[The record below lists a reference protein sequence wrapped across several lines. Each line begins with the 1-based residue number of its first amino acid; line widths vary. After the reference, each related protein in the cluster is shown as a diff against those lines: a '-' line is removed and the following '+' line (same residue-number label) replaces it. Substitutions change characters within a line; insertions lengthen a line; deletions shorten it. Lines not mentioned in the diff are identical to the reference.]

1 MLIKTYRLRLY
12 AFYIV
17 PFLVMVGLVVRL
29 YYLQVAEKAFWKELA
44 DQQHY
49 STIHMIPMRGKILDS
64 NGHELAGSVILDA
77 GYIEL
82 ARLPKGFNNQE
93 VLSKMAHELSDAL
106 HLNYDKVYNQL
117 SGKYN
122 RSPLLARD
130 LNDRDKVEIKKILH
144 TYQENGIPSTL
155 VRFQQ
160 ENKRQYSDPEFAP
173 HVVGFTQRDMVD
185 MTGDNKGASGVERF
199 YDKELKGQK
208 ESFRTKTTA
217 TGNPM
222 EPANPEILE
231 STYGH
236 SIVLTLNES
245 LQRVT
250 QDVLAQGVD
259 KARADSGV
267 AVCYAVKTG
276 EILSFANYPTFRLDN
291 LEHTTASE
299 TQNRAISAPIEP
311 GSVMKI
317 VTFTSL
323 FNDKLIGPEDY
334 INCEGG
340 EWIIPGINRRVTDS
354 HDLGSVPVSE
364 IFQYSS
370 NIGTIKAAQRFDRKS
385 FYDHIKRFGFGERT
399 GIDMPGE
406 SKGILRDVKDWDN
419 WSMSSLPMGYEM
431 QVTAAQ
437 VVAAVGAVANKG
449 VRLRPHIVKEI
460 LDHSGNVIKRNEPEV
475 MGTVASPS
483 ACRKTL
489 QLMELVVEKGTA
501 KPAKLEGYR
510 VGGKTGTTKKIS
522 DNGIYENRY
531 IAGFCG
537 IAPLEDPE
545 VCIYVYIDNPRGEN
559 IYGGSVAG
567 PVFREICREAMRV
580 LHIPSHRQQMPADDF
595 KQTLTKVREEIKDR
609 APREILSGLVERNEE
624 EVTSGTMPRLLD
636 MSMAE
641 AVRTAAKMG
650 IEVKVSGSGIVVDQD
665 PAPYETLEDKPVV
678 TLTLANQRQYV
689 RQHVEDYE
697 YLMNLKSEEADTSE
711 PVETVSSSSDLSSL
725 TLTLSG
731 AGEAVEV
738 PVNVDH
744 RPITGSAPQQS
755 GKVQQPYTEQYPDL
769 DEFANK
775 AVDSQTAK
783 KSWDRFM
790 KDYEKLK
797 KEREEAPKPQS
808 EAEVLMT
815 NTETKPTDRPIPEL
829 DGSEEIDPDAGNNP
843 APLDI
848 KTPARRP
855 EKKVEPAR
863 EQLSLY
869 NL

>member
-17 PFLVMVGLVVRL
+17 PFLAMLGLVARL
-29 YYLQVAEKAFWKELA
+29 YYLQVVEKKFWKDLA
-44 DQQHY
+44 DEQHY

-77 GYIEL
+77 GYVEL
-82 ARLPKGFNNQE
+82 NRLPKGFNNQE
-93 VLSKMAHELSDAL
+93 VMASIAHELSDVL
-106 HLNYDKVYNQL
+106 HLKFDKVFDQL
-117 SGKYN
+117 CGKYN

-130 LNDRDKVEIKKILH
+130 LTDKDKVAIKKILH
-144 TYQENGIPSTL
+144 EYQKDGIPGNL

-222 EPANPEILE
+222 EPANPDILE

-267 AVCYAVKTG
+267 AICYAVKTG

-323 FNDKLIGPEDY
+323 FNDNLLGPDDY

-370 NIGTIKAAQRFDRKS
+370 NIGTIKAAQRFDRKT
-385 FYDHIKRFGFGERT
+385 FYEHIKRFGFGERT

-460 LDHSGNVIKRNEPEV
+460 IDHSGNVIKRNEPEV
-475 MGTVASPS
+475 VGTVASPS

-510 VGGKTGTTKKIS
+510 LGGKTGTTKKVS
-522 DNGIYENRY
+522 ASGVYEDRY

-545 VCIYVYIDNPRGEN
+545 VCIYVYIDNPRGESV
-559 IYGGSVAG
+559 YGGLVAG
-567 PVFREICREAMRV
+567 PVVREICREAMRV
-580 LHIPSHRQQMPADDF
+580 LHIPSHRQRMPADDF
-595 KQTLTKVREEIKDR
+595 KQTLAKVREDIKDR

-624 EVTSGTMPRLLD
+624 EVTTGTMPRLLD

-641 AVRTAAKMG
+641 AVRKAAELG
-650 IEVKVSGSGIVVDQD
+650 LEVKVAGSGIVVDQD
-665 PAPYETLEDKPVV
+665 PAPYVTIEGKPVV
-678 TLTLANQRQYV
+678 TLTLTNQRQYV
-689 RQHVEDYE
+689 RQHVEDFE
-697 YLMNLKSEEADTSE
+697 YLMNLKEEETNSENAVATTQDPT
-711 PVETVSSSSDLSSL
+711 DLSSL
-725 TLTLSG
+725 TLTLTG
-731 AGEAVEV
+731 AGEKLEV
-738 PVNVDH
+738 PVNMDQS
-744 RPITGSAPQQS
+744 PIALPSTDQS
-755 GKVQQPYTEQYPDL
+755 GKAEQPDSAQYPDL
-769 DEFANK
+769 DEYANK
-775 AVDSQTAK
+775 PVDSQTAK
-783 KSWDRFM
+783 KNWDRFM
-790 KDYEKLK
+790 TDYEKLK
-797 KEREEAPKPQS
+797 KERENAPKPQS

-815 NTETKPTDRPIPEL
+815 NTEAKPTDRPIPEL
-829 DGSEEIDPDAGNNP
+829 DGSEEIDPDATNNP

-855 EKKVEPAR
+855 EKKTEPAR